1 MESKSEMTK
10 ALLGQKFKELVVAKG
25 FDKITIKMI
34 TDAAGVIRPTF
45 YNYFQDKYEV
55 MEWLLEKDVFR
66 SVDELMEMDMYREAI
81 KMMFRKIEMDKAY
94 YAKVFAVK
102 GQNSFEELL
111 FQQIYHVA
119 ETLLEYHPLK
129 KEYQKKYI
137 SQEIFVT
144 FQTLTLVNGIRYW
157 VSYREKKISADQAL
171 EFYDFLMS
179 HSLLELIDAQE
190 SKNDTTS
197 V

>member
-1 MESKSEMTK
+1 
-10 ALLGQKFKELVVAKG
+10 
-25 FDKITIKMI
+25 
-34 TDAAGVIRPTF
+34 
-45 YNYFQDKYEV
+45 
-55 MEWLLEKDVFR
+55 
-66 SVDELMEMDMYREAI
+66 MYREAI

>member
-1 MESKSEMTK
+1 MERKSEMTK
-10 ALLGQKFKELVVAKG
+10 ALLGEKFKKLVIEKS
-25 FDKITIKMI
+25 FEKITIKMI
-34 TDAAGVIRPTF
+34 TDEAGVIRPTF

-190 SKNDTTS
+190 SKDDTTS

>member
-25 FDKITIKMI
+25 FYKITIKMI

-190 SKNDTTS
+190 SKDDTTS